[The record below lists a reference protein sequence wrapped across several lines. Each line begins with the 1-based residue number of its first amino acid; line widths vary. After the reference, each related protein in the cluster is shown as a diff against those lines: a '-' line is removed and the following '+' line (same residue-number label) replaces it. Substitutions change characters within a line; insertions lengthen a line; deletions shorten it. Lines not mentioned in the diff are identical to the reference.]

1 MGIRSKGGSVPA
13 GSMVD
18 YAGGAVPAGWLLAY
32 GQAISRADYAALF
45 LAIGTNHGA
54 GDGVNTFNL
63 PDTRGRAIIGKD
75 DMGGVAANRV
85 TTAGSGLNGAALGA
99 VGGGENVTLTT
110 AQEPSHTHAQNAH
123 SHSFGVGAS
132 TISNA
137 GLITKTSTTA
147 GSNSTDG
154 QTATN
159 QNTGGS
165 GAHSNIPPAIVAN
178 KIIKI

>member
-1 MGIRSKGGSVPA
+1 MGIKSSGASIPA
-13 GSMVD
+13 GIEAP
-18 YAGGAVPAGWLLAY
+18 YHGGVVPVGWLLMF
-32 GQAISRADYAALF
+32 GQVLSIADYPRLF
-45 LAIGTNHGA
+45 AAIGSVHG
-54 GDGVNTFNL
+54 GDGVTTFGI
-63 PDTRGRAIIGKD
+63 PDSRGRATIGKD
-75 DMGGVAANRV
+75 DMGGTPANRV
-85 TTAGSGLNGAALGA
+85 TTGGSGLNGAALGA

-123 SHSFGVGAS
+123 SHSFGVGTS

-178 KIIKI
+178 KIIKV